1 MVAQML
7 SILRNSSLVVLIL
20 VLLTPNVL
28 AAIGQVTDQEGPNAL
43 LERNK
48 EKLEAGKGTSVE
60 MNDIISTAKTKL
72 AVTFEDDTK
81 VAVTEQSR
89 LIIDDFVYDPN
100 SKTGKLAM
108 EVAMGTVRYA
118 SGNIAKNS
126 RQNVRVRTPAATV
139 SVRGTDFAMVVNEI
153 GQSMVTLLPSCPDF
167 GLIENKDDENKCP
180 VGEIMVSTD
189 AGYVIMNQA
198 YQTTIVASSFQLPTK
213 PRVLTDKPSL
223 NNLLIIAPPAQFP
236 KGFDTSEEDLQ
247 QVTFLD
253 VDVLEFDELM
263 KDLLADNSLEQND
276 LDQNELEGEY
286 LDDLLLMGIM
296 PGLGDALK
304 ERDGVLPTLPDYP
317 WVKGYYNE
325 QEINLKS
332 ERPPHIA
339 EIKSPRDVDGNVII
353 TQDGILADIQQNGGS
368 DVTITIIQSQ

>member
-1 MVAQML
+1 ML

-20 VLLTPNVL
+20 VLITPNVL
-28 AAIGQVTDQEGPNAL
+28 AAIGQVTDQEGPNAV

-48 EKLEAGKGTSVE
+48 EKLEAGKGTGVE

-81 VAVTEQSR
+81 VAVTEQSK
-89 LIIDDFVYDPN
+89 LVIDDFVYDPN
-100 SKTGKLAM
+100 SKTGNLAM
-108 EVAMGTVRYA
+108 KVAMGTVRYA

-213 PRVLTDKPSL
+213 PVVLTDKPSL
-223 NNLLIIAPPAQFP
+223 NNLLIIAPPQEFP
-236 KGFDTSEEDLQ
+236 QGFNTSDEDLT
-247 QVTFLD
+247 QVSFLD
-253 VDVLEFDELM
+253 IDVLEFDELM
-263 KDLLADNSLEQND
+263 KDLLAENSLAQND
-276 LDQNELEGEY
+276 LDQNNLDGEY
-286 LDDLLLMGIM
+286 LDDMLLMNIL
-296 PGLGDALK
+296 PGLGDALA

-325 QEINLKS
+325 EEINVAS

-339 EIKSPRDVDGNVII
+339 EVKSPRDVDGNVII

-368 DVTITIIQSQ
+368 DVIINITQTQ

>member
-20 VLLTPNVL
+20 VLITPNVL
-28 AAIGQVTDQEGPNAL
+28 AAIGQVTDQEGPNAV

-48 EKLEAGKGTSVE
+48 EKLEAGKGTGVE

-81 VAVTEQSR
+81 VAVTEQSK
-89 LIIDDFVYDPN
+89 LVIDDFVYDPN

-108 EVAMGTVRYA
+108 KVAMGTVRYA

-213 PRVLTDKPSL
+213 PVVLTDKPSL
-223 NNLLIIAPPAQFP
+223 NNLLIIAPPQEFP
-236 KGFDTSEEDLQ
+236 QGFNTSDEDLT
-247 QVTFLD
+247 QVSFLD
-253 VDVLEFDELM
+253 IDVLEFDELM
-263 KDLLADNSLEQND
+263 KDLLAENSLAQND
-276 LDQNELEGEY
+276 LDQNNLDGEY
-286 LDDLLLMGIM
+286 LDDMLLMNIL
-296 PGLGDALK
+296 PGLGDALA

-325 QEINLKS
+325 EEINVAS

-339 EIKSPRDVDGNVII
+339 EVKSPRDVDGNVII

-368 DVTITIIQSQ
+368 DVIINITQTQ

>member
-20 VLLTPNVL
+20 VLITPSVL
-28 AAIGQVTDQEGPNAL
+28 AAIGQVTDQEGPNAV

-48 EKLEAGKGTSVE
+48 EKLEAGKGTGVE

-81 VAVTEQSR
+81 VAVTEQSK
-89 LIIDDFVYDPN
+89 LVIDDFVYDPN

-118 SGNIAKNS
+118 SGNIARNS
-126 RQNVRVRTPAATV
+126 RQNVRVRTPTATV

-167 GLIENKDDENKCP
+167 GLIENKDDENTCP

-189 AGYVIMNQA
+189 AGYVVMNQA
-198 YQTTIVASSFQLPTK
+198 YQTTIVASSFQQPTK
-213 PRVLTDKPSL
+213 PKVLTDKPSL
-223 NNLLIIAPPAQFP
+223 NNILIIAPPKEFP
-236 KGFDTSEEDLQ
+236 KGLNTSDEDLTQ
-247 QVTFLD
+247 ITFLD
-253 VDVLEFDELM
+253 IDILEFDELM
-263 KDLLADNSLEQND
+263 KDLLADNSLAQND
-276 LDQNELEGEY
+276 LDQNNLDGEY
-286 LDDLLLMGIM
+286 LDDMLLMNIL
-296 PGLGDALK
+296 PGLGDALA

-325 QEINLKS
+325 EEINVAS

-339 EIKSPRDVDGNVII
+339 EVKSPRDVDGNVII

-368 DVTITIIQSQ
+368 DVIINIIQTQ

>member
-1 MVAQML
+1 
-7 SILRNSSLVVLIL
+7 
-20 VLLTPNVL
+20 
-28 AAIGQVTDQEGPNAL
+28 
-43 LERNK
+43 
-48 EKLEAGKGTSVE
+48 
-60 MNDIISTAKTKL
+60 
-72 AVTFEDDTK
+72 
-81 VAVTEQSR
+81 
-89 LIIDDFVYDPN
+89 
-100 SKTGKLAM
+100 
-108 EVAMGTVRYA
+108 MGTVRYA

-213 PRVLTDKPSL
+213 PVVLTDKPSL
-223 NNLLIIAPPAQFP
+223 NNLLIIAPPQEFP
-236 KGFDTSEEDLQ
+236 QGFNTSDEDLT
-247 QVTFLD
+247 QVSFLD
-253 VDVLEFDELM
+253 IDVLEFDELM
-263 KDLLADNSLEQND
+263 KDLLAENSLAQND
-276 LDQNELEGEY
+276 LDQNNLDGEY
-286 LDDLLLMGIM
+286 LDDMLLMNIL
-296 PGLGDALK
+296 PGLGDALA

-325 QEINLKS
+325 EEINVAS

-339 EIKSPRDVDGNVII
+339 EVKSPRDVDGNVII

-368 DVTITIIQSQ
+368 DVIINITQTQ